1 MKHRCTHACNGLNK
15 KPKKREGRCI
25 KVGIITTTL
34 LTPLSATTRARA
46 NYILCRVIVHRG
58 GRERGRESSRNG
70 RRKTSVKRP
79 THSTPKLPPASR
91 ACIIN
96 DQNKPLTFTPD
107 PLDAGSDHHAG
118 VNGDGRGIGKRKK
131 IPPRQNSLHKYRPE
145 PRFWAF
151 WGRH

>member
-58 GRERGRESSRNG
+58 GRERAE
-70 RRKTSVKRP
+70 
-79 THSTPKLPPASR
+79 ASETGEKK
-91 ACIIN
+91 N
-96 DQNKPLTFTPD
+96 
-107 PLDAGSDHHAG
+107 
-118 VNGDGRGIGKRKK
+118 KRKK
-131 IPPRQNSLHKYRPE
+131 ANTLHPKAS
-145 PRFWAF
+145 PRFARVYHKRSKQTINLHP
-151 WGRH
+151 GPSRRGL